1 MPLASV
7 RLGSSRRARG
17 ASAVKKKRLYSGGVS
32 APPRE
37 QSCRRR
43 AFSLSFFA
51 EEMPV
56 SLSVS
61 SPLSA
66 SSSHSV
72 KLAME
77 MIQGIIPHGLEMFD
91 FLLSRQYKI

>member
-1 MPLASV
+1 MPISPSASI
-7 RLGSSRRARG
+7 
-17 ASAVKKKRLYSGGVS
+17 
-32 APPRE
+32 P
-37 QSCRRR
+37 
-43 AFSLSFFA
+43 F
-51 EEMPV
+51 
-56 SLSVS
+56 
-61 SPLSA
+61 SA